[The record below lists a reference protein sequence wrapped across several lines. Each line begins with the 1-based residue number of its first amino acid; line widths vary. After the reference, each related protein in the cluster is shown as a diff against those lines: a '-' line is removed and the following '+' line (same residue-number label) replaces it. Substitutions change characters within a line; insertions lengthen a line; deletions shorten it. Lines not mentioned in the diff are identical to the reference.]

1 MPTCQFQ
8 AALISFPCAKLN
20 WCEIQIEAAKNEY
33 DAQTRSRTLTP
44 DTQQL
49 LCTDLLHMH
58 VHVHEDLTLQDVCP
72 WNYECLCVFGSAIS
86 A

>member
-1 MPTCQFQ
+1 M
-8 AALISFPCAKLN
+8 
-20 WCEIQIEAAKNEY
+20 CEIQIEAAKTEY
-33 DAQTRSRTLTP
+33 DAQARSHTLTP

-49 LCTDLLHMH
+49 LYTDLLHMH
-58 VHVHEDLTLQDVCP
+58 VHVPEDLTLQDVCP